1 MRTDLS
7 TRLILLIF
15 LSSGIPLLGQESRP
29 GPSRQEV
36 EQRKEREAS
45 RTGIERSRPPTSFS
59 ESVFSTL
66 RNKATFSF
74 GIYETYTSDILSEF
88 FVSSNGNPDTITSF
102 YSRFFTNVERRKSLF
117 TMDYAAGY
125 RMYGRSSG
133 LDAPEHRGNLSFSF
147 KPTRQWAVEF
157 NERISSEPN
166 DLSSPLIQSGAPDFE
181 TGFSQEIFYTRQR
194 VFRNYLETR
203 VGYRLTP
210 QTQFKV
216 FGAHLIEQYSNR
228 SSFNTNGFL
237 AGFGVEKH
245 LTRWLA
251 FNMDYAFKLSRFNHD
266 FNEGRTHRL
275 RLGGFNYKPRRT
287 LTLFASGGLELTD
300 FQGAMQPGFSFQGGI
315 ENNTPSTLA
324 ALQYEHGATNAYGLG
339 TMLRTH
345 SVAVRLNRRF
355 TPWLKLL
362 TSTSYS
368 RSTSLNSR
376 STTII
381 PSEPVMFFN
390 AQPRLEFTLRRNLTM
405 SLKYDYLNQQ
415 AGDFVLRLPNA
426 SRYLVTFGFEYVF
439 ASLNQR

>member
-1 MRTDLS
+1 MRMRTDLS
-7 TRLILLIF
+7 TRLILLIY
-15 LSSGIPLLGQESRP
+15 LSSGIPLLSQESPERSSRQAP
-29 GPSRQEV
+29 RSSRQEV
-36 EQRKEREAS
+36 EHRDEREAS
-45 RTGIERSRPPTSFS
+45 RTGTERSRPPTTFA
-59 ESVFSTL
+59 ESVFSSL

-74 GIYETYTSDILSEF
+74 GTYETYTSDVLSEF
-88 FVSSNGNPDTITSF
+88 FIAGNEGSPDTITSF
-102 YSRFFTNVERRKSLF
+102 YSRFFTNVERRKSIF

-133 LDAPEHRGNLSFSF
+133 LDAPEHRGKLSFSY
-147 KPTRQWAVEF
+147 KPTRRWAVEF

-166 DLSSPLIQSGAPDFE
+166 DLSSPLVQSGAPDFE
-181 TGFSQEIFYTRQR
+181 TGFSQEIFYSRQR

-203 VGYRLTP
+203 VGYHLTSR
-210 QTQFKV
+210 TQFKV

-237 AGFGVEKH
+237 AGFGVEKQ

-251 FNMDYAFKLSRFNHD
+251 FNMDYAFKLSRFNND

-300 FQGAMQPGFSFQGGI
+300 FQGALRPGFSFQGGI

-339 TMLRTH
+339 TMLRTQ

-368 RSTSLNSR
+368 RSTSLSSR
-376 STTII
+376 ST
-381 PSEPVMFFN
+381 
-390 AQPRLEFTLRRNLTM
+390 
-405 SLKYDYLNQQ
+405 
-415 AGDFVLRLPNA
+415 
-426 SRYLVTFGFEYVF
+426 
-439 ASLNQR
+439 